1 MGTEKN
7 SVGLRIQR
15 LLDRTFSAVAGDHRH
30 YTLEHRLFNTIS
42 LLNGVTNLAG
52 ALVIF
57 DKNNRAFLLALQ
69 LGTGV
74 LFLVFYYLSR
84 FRALHRTLYWPFVLL
99 IAVFLF
105 VNALR
110 NAGSMGG
117 AHYYLIPALV
127 IAIVL
132 SRRMVTTVLALVLF
146 AAAAIALLFIE
157 RTHPEWVTPYSGP
170 DERFFDVLASFLF
183 VQVFTGVVVLILTRN
198 LNEERQKSDRLLL
211 NILPESIARELQKN
225 DRVRPLYYEN
235 ATVLF
240 TDFVGFTH
248 IAEELTPQE
257 LIEEL
262 DCCFSRF
269 DQVIR
274 EHNLEKIKT
283 IGDAYMAAGGIPRAN
298 HTHAVDCVLAA
309 LEIRGFM
316 RKMQEEKRA
325 EGKPYWRLRLGIHT
339 GRLVA
344 GVIGREKFAYDVWGD
359 TVNTAS
365 RLESSGVAGRI
376 NISGATYEEVKDFF
390 DCEYRGAI
398 AAKNKGEIDMY
409 FVNGI
414 RPELSRDRAGEV
426 PDESFF
432 ELYRQVKMG
441 RAQARAASS
450 PINDCPGGASGN

>member
-1 MGTEKN
+1 MEIETN
-7 SVGLRIQR
+7 SVAIRIQQS
-15 LLDRTFSAVAGDHRH
+15 LDRTFSAVAGDHR
-30 YTLEHRLFNTIS
+30 YYSLEHRLFNTIS
-42 LLNGVTNLAG
+42 LLNGVTNLGG

-57 DKNNRAFLLALQ
+57 DPDNRAFLLTLQ
-69 LGTGV
+69 LGPGV

-84 FRALHRTLYWPFVLL
+84 FRALHRQLYWPFVLL
-99 IAVFLF
+99 IAAFLF

-132 SRRMVTTVLALVLF
+132 SPRMRTTILALLLF
-146 AAAAIALLFIE
+146 AGAAVALLLLE
-157 RTHPEWVTPYSGP
+157 RFRPEWIVSYSSPG
-170 DERFFDVLASFLF
+170 ERFMDVLASLLF
-183 VQVFTGVVVLILTRN
+183 VQLFTGVVVMILTRN
-198 LNEERQKSDRLLL
+198 LNQERQKSDRLLL

-225 DRVRPLYYEN
+225 DRVRPLDYEN
-235 ATVLF
+235 ASVLF
-240 TDFVGFTH
+240 TDFVGFTQ
-248 IAEELTPQE
+248 IAEDLTPQE

-262 DCCFSRF
+262 DSCFSHF
-269 DQVIR
+269 DRIIR
-274 EHNLEKIKT
+274 KHNLEKIKT

-298 HTHAVDCVLAA
+298 CTHAVDCVLAA

-325 EGKPYWRLRLGIHT
+325 GGKPYWQLRLGIHT

-376 NISGATYEEVKDFF
+376 NISGATYGEVKDFF
-390 DCEYRGAI
+390 ACEYRGRV

-409 FVNGI
+409 FVDGI
-414 RPELSRDRAGEV
+414 RPELSRDRAGDI

-432 ELYRQVKMG
+432 ELYEQVK
-441 RAQARAASS
+441 RSRQERIVYS
-450 PINDCPGGASGN
+450 N